1 MEDEVGQ
8 DANGTIPTTQTD
20 ELLKKIQTLEAENKK
35 MHTEFNTQRA
45 KLKDL
50 FIQKEAEYTN
60 CVAEKNAIQREL
72 DEMKSLVMI
81 AECRSDN
88 ERELSDQ
95 RTKEEISS
103 LQLLVQETIE
113 ESSICKADLENLQ
126 EDNKRLRQENRELKE
141 GIIQLQQE
149 PTSLAVL
156 SHVKKTL
163 VRKLGADSAS
173 HDTLDDSMRKVNKYA
188 QEDAEVLRSLVVP
201 LEEEI
206 KALKEKLRST
216 DEELQ
221 GLRNQKIS
229 PQVAPSTLSVSE
241 TTVPKPIDAIASTN
255 NSVSKSTSMEFQCES
270 CRNFDEELQKTKEQL
285 TQSQTKIEALK
296 KTIEESAEDIRKEA
310 ALRKDLEDQWQEK
323 REAHKNEVQYLKDHV
338 KKSETELLDL
348 QQQFLDA
355 KNEITTQLLRLS
367 DDRERVNKQLETL
380 QADNDYLS
388 GRYLATAEEI
398 ENQYINL
405 PSNVEELHELLLR
418 QQNDFIQARV
428 GCEFEKQKCVSYA
441 DEVQILRDQLDAS
454 INEKRA
460 YKKKV
465 QTEMKSLQDRL
476 TEYLLTQQKYETMKN
491 TFERKES
498 ELNKQI
504 SEFRVQVI
512 ELQEMN
518 EKLNRINV
526 EYKSKIKNLQD
537 DLATS
542 EHVQRDFVK
551 LSQSLQITIEKFRQ
565 PNAEVRWQ
573 DDEDVDNCPNCN
585 SVFTVTVRKQHCRHC
600 GVIFCDKCLNKSVPS
615 GPRQKPARV
624 CELCHTLLAP
634 NAAPYFSQE
643 PPQSP

>member
-1 MEDEVGQ
+1 MEGEVKQ
-8 DANGTIPTTQTD
+8 
-20 ELLKKIQTLEAENKK
+20 ELSGPLPQEEDLQKKIQSLEAENKK

-60 CVAEKNAIQREL
+60 VVAEKNAIQREL
-72 DEMKSLVMI
+72 DELKSLVMV

-88 ERELSDQ
+88 ERELSDL

-113 ESSICKADLENLQ
+113 ESAICKADLESLQ

-149 PTSLAVL
+149 PTSMAVL

-163 VRKLGADSAS
+163 ARKLGGDSAS

-221 GLRNQKIS
+221 GLRNQKVS
-229 PQVAPSTLSVSE
+229 PQAPMVSAIPE
-241 TTVPKPIDAIASTN
+241 AGVPKPIDVIVAVN
-255 NSVSKSTSMEFQCES
+255 NSVSKSTSMEFQCDS

-285 TQSQTKIEALK
+285 TQSQVKIEALK
-296 KTIEESAEDIRKEA
+296 KTIEESAEDIKKEA

-348 QQQFLDA
+348 QQQFLEA

-405 PSNVEELHELLLR
+405 PNNVEELHELLLR
-418 QQNDFIQARV
+418 QQSDFIQARV

-441 DEVQILRDQLDAS
+441 DEVQILRDQLDAN

-518 EKLNRINV
+518 EKLSRINV

-551 LSQSLQITIEKFRQ
+551 LSQNLQITIEKFRQ

-573 DDEDVDNCPNCN
+573 DDEDIDNCPNCN
-585 SVFTVTVRKQHCRHC
+585 TFFTVTVRKQHCRHC
-600 GVIFCDKCLNKSVPS
+600 GVIYCDKCLNKSVPS
-615 GPRQKPARV
+615 GPRQKLARV

>member
-1 MEDEVGQ
+1 MVQDVKGATSQQGEV
-8 DANGTIPTTQTD
+8 D
-20 ELLKKIQTLEAENKK
+20 LVKKIEALEAENKK

-72 DEMKSLVMI
+72 DELKSLVLV

-113 ESSICKADLENLQ
+113 ESSICKADLESLQ

-141 GIIQLQQE
+141 GIVQLQQE

-163 VRKLGADSAS
+163 VRKLGADLSRDDS
-173 HDTLDDSMRKVNKYA
+173 LDDSMRKVNKYA

-221 GLRNQKIS
+221 GLRNQKPS
-229 PQVAPSTLSVSE
+229 PQPIPEAV
-241 TTVPKPIDAIASTN
+241 VPRPIDAIAPVSN
-255 NSVSKSTSMEFQCES
+255 NSMSKSTSVEFQCDT
-270 CRNFDEELQKTKEQL
+270 CKNFDEELQKTKEEL
-285 TQSQTKIEALK
+285 TKSQTKIETLK

-323 REAHKNEVQYLKDHV
+323 REAHKNEVQYLKEHV
-338 KKSETELLDL
+338 KKSENDLLDL
-348 QQQFLDA
+348 QQQFFDA
-355 KNEITTQLLRLS
+355 KNDITTQLLRLS

-405 PSNVEELHELLLR
+405 PNSVEELHEVLLR

-441 DEVQILRDQLDAS
+441 DEVQILRDQLDAN

-476 TEYLLTQQKYETMKN
+476 TEYLVTQQKYETMKN

-551 LSQSLQITIEKFRQ
+551 LSQNLQITIEKFRQ

-585 SVFTVTVRKQHCRHC
+585 AFFTVTVRKQHCRHC
-600 GVIFCDKCLNKSVPS
+600 GVIYCDKCLNKSVPS

>member
-1 MEDEVGQ
+1 MEEEVGQ
-8 DANGTIPTTQTD
+8 EASGTIPQED
-20 ELLKKIQTLEAENKK
+20 DIYKKIQMLEAENKK

-50 FIQKEAEYTN
+50 FIQKEADYAN
-60 CVAEKNAIQREL
+60 CMAEKNAIQREL
-72 DEMKSLVMI
+72 DELKSLVLV

-88 ERELSDQ
+88 ERELSDL
-95 RTKEEISS
+95 RSKEEISS
-103 LQLLVQETIE
+103 LQLLLQETME
-113 ESSICKADLENLQ
+113 ESSICKAELENLK

-163 VRKLGADSAS
+163 ARKLGAESSS
-173 HDTLDDSMRKVNKYA
+173 HDTLDDSMRKA

-221 GLRNQKIS
+221 GLHSQKIS
-229 PQVAPSTLSVSE
+229 PQVVTSSVVVAPVG
-241 TTVPKPIDAIASTN
+241 VPQPIDVVAASVN

-270 CRNFDEELQKTKEQL
+270 CRNFDEELQKTKHQL
-285 TQSQTKIEALK
+285 SQSQSKIEALK
-296 KTIEESAEDIRKEA
+296 KNIEESAEDIKKEA

-323 REAHKNEVQYLKDHV
+323 REAHKNEVQYLKEHV
-338 KKSETELLDL
+338 KKSETELMDL

-355 KNEITTQLLRLS
+355 KNEITTHLLRLS

-405 PSNVEELHELLLR
+405 PNNVEELHELLLR

-441 DEVQILRDQLDAS
+441 DEVQILRDQLDAN

-465 QTEMKSLQDRL
+465 QSEMKSLQDRL

-518 EKLNRINV
+518 EKLSRINV

-551 LSQSLQITIEKFRQ
+551 LSQNLQITIEKFRQ

-573 DDEDVDNCPNCN
+573 DDEDIDNCPNCN
-585 SVFTVTVRKQHCRHC
+585 CLFTVTLRKQHCRHC
-600 GVIFCDKCLNKSVPS
+600 GVIYCDKCLNKSVPS

>member
-1 MEDEVGQ
+1 MEGEVKQ
-8 DANGTIPTTQTD
+8 
-20 ELLKKIQTLEAENKK
+20 ELSGPLPQEEDLQKKIQSLEAENKK

-60 CVAEKNAIQREL
+60 VVAEKNAIQREL
-72 DEMKSLVMI
+72 DELKSLVMV

-88 ERELSDQ
+88 ERELSDL

-113 ESSICKADLENLQ
+113 ESAICKADLESLQ

-149 PTSLAVL
+149 PTSMAVL

-163 VRKLGADSAS
+163 ARKLGGDSAS
-173 HDTLDDSMRKVNKYA
+173 HDTLDDSMRKA

-221 GLRNQKIS
+221 GLRNQKVS
-229 PQVAPSTLSVSE
+229 PQAPMVSAIPE
-241 TTVPKPIDAIASTN
+241 AGVPKPIDVIVAVN
-255 NSVSKSTSMEFQCES
+255 NSVSKSTSMEFQCDS

-285 TQSQTKIEALK
+285 TQSQVKIEALK
-296 KTIEESAEDIRKEA
+296 KTIEESAEDIKKEA

-348 QQQFLDA
+348 QQQFLEA

-405 PSNVEELHELLLR
+405 PNNVEELHELLLR
-418 QQNDFIQARV
+418 QQSDFIQARV

-441 DEVQILRDQLDAS
+441 DEVQILRDQLDAN

-518 EKLNRINV
+518 EKLSRINV

-551 LSQSLQITIEKFRQ
+551 LSQNLQITIEKFRQ

-573 DDEDVDNCPNCN
+573 DDEDIDNCPNCN
-585 SVFTVTVRKQHCRHC
+585 TFFTVTVRKQHCRHC
-600 GVIFCDKCLNKSVPS
+600 GVIYCDKCLNKSVPS
-615 GPRQKPARV
+615 GPRQKLARV